1 VSATQARPGRSGRA
15 VLALILGLFALPFL
29 TAFGLNALHWRPAT
43 VAMHG
48 TLVEPGP
55 TLPLDALRGA
65 DGQALGGAALRGRW
79 LMVLALPS
87 RCDAACLAR
96 LDEMRRIRV
105 ALYRDM
111 NRVARLVLADPG
123 DPALQAA
130 ARAEPDLLVARGAGA
145 WLELSAADGADA
157 APRLY
162 LVDPL
167 GQLVMRYPARP
178 EPAGV
183 KADLA
188 RLLKFSWN
196 G

>member
-1 VSATQARPGRSGRA
+1 
-15 VLALILGLFALPFL
+15 
-29 TAFGLNALHWRPAT
+29 
-43 VAMHG
+43 
-48 TLVEPGP
+48 
-55 TLPLDALRGA
+55 
-65 DGQALGGAALRGRW
+65 
-79 LMVLALPS
+79 
-87 RCDAACLAR
+87 
-96 LDEMRRIRV
+96 MRRIRV

-111 NRVARLVLADPG
+111 SRVARLVLADPG
-123 DPALQAA
+123 DPVLQAA
-130 ARAEPDLLVARGAGA
+130 ARAEPDLLVARGAGP
-145 WLELSAADGADA
+145 WLDLSDADGAEA

-183 KADLA
+183 KADLE

>member
-1 VSATQARPGRSGRA
+1 MSPTRGIRVHSGRA
-15 VLALILGLFALPFL
+15 VLALILGLAALPFL
-29 TAFGLNALHWRPAT
+29 TAYGLHAAHWRPAA
-43 VAMHG
+43 VASHG

-55 TLPLDALRGA
+55 ALPLGALRGA
-65 DGQALGGAALRGRW
+65 DGQALGPASLRGRW
-79 LMVLALPS
+79 LMVLALPGGCEAS
-87 RCDAACLAR
+87 CRAR

-111 NRVARLVLADPG
+111 SRVARLVLADPG
-123 DPALQAA
+123 DPVLQAA
-130 ARAEPDLLVARGAGA
+130 ARAEPDLLVARGAGP
-145 WLELSAADGADA
+145 WLDLSAADGAEA

-183 KADLA
+183 KADLE